1 MFQDE
6 EIKHRLQYRL
16 DKKCSNNQAEMLAIL
31 KATEKIHEQQKENNK
46 NSSHQYRQQDKLNMN
61 NHNPLVEK
69 LRETLTTLILEGWT
83 VEISWIKAYVGILG
97 NEEADRTA
105 KRAALN
111 EDLQLKYNKIPLSVV
126 TSELQH
132 HNRRKWEDEWEKCT
146 NGSDTKYLSP
156 E

>member
-1 MFQDE
+1 
-6 EIKHRLQYRL
+6 
-16 DKKCSNNQAEMLAIL
+16 
-31 KATEKIHEQQKENNK
+31 
-46 NSSHQYRQQDKLNMN
+46 MN

-69 LRETLTTLILEGWT
+69 IRETLTTLKLEGWT

-132 HNRRKWEDEWEKCT
+132 HNRRKWEDQWEKCT